1 MTNPPHMNNTN
12 GGKPPMD
19 QRRMA
24 GYGSGISGVSQ
35 KPAHTS
41 LGQSVEATPSIPQ
54 EMRKTPSLNPLPPS
68 MNIGNMPSQPRFS
81 NAFGTTHD
89 GPSMNAPNYN
99 SMPQAPMAIAPMG
112 TAAGNLKN
120 KAYSGLKKAK
130 PLLIFSTIAGV
141 TYLGLRTL
149 SGRRSASR
157 DDPEDD
163 TYIDGGDYR

>member
-1 MTNPPHMNNTN
+1 MNNTN

-41 LGQSVEATPSIPQ
+41 LGQSVETPPSTQ
-54 EMRKTPSLNPLPPS
+54 QGMRNASPPNPPPPS

-81 NAFGTTHD
+81 NAFATTHN
-89 GPSMNAPNYN
+89 GPTMNAPDYN

-112 TAAGNLKN
+112 TAVGNLKN

-157 DDPEDD
+157 DDVDPEDD